1 MFRGLSSLS
10 ALFSTLFELTT
21 QPIDSAAL
29 RARLERPDAGA
40 CVVFEG
46 WVRNHHLGKPVTQLE
61 YEAFDDMARIEG
73 DAIVTETEQH
83 HPGCTILCVHRTGT
97 LRVGE
102 LAVWIGVVSA
112 HRAAAFLAC
121 RETIE
126 EIKRRLPVWKKEHH
140 LDGAAEWVNC
150 TTEAA
155 AKGPQPA
162 DYYARQSSLPEV
174 SASGQEQLAK
184 ARVLVVGI
192 GGLGCPAAL
201 YLTGAGAGHLTL
213 VDAGRVELSNLHRQV
228 LFTTDDLG
236 APKTAA
242 AVTALRA
249 RNPFIQLEGL
259 ATELSASNARALVA
273 GHTVVLDC
281 TDNFATR
288 FILHDACLAAGVPL
302 VQAAVHRFEG
312 TLDVFRR
319 GDGGC
324 LHCQWK
330 SRPIAELDTAA
341 GNCAGAPVFGPAVGL
356 LGVMQAGEAIKI
368 ILGLETA
375 ETHRRTHLV
384 NQLDCSVLS
393 IAREADPAC
402 PVCGQEES
410 FQPAVFSNQPTD
422 AVLLSLDEMAAL
434 GKVQMVA
441 LLEPGESLDPAR
453 SATGTLPVPVG
464 DIARLRELAALG
476 PVILTCRHGVR
487 SAAIARLLRLEGATG
502 IYAMAGSSAAI
513 GSSRV

>member
-1 MFRGLSSLS
+1 M
-10 ALFSTLFELTT
+10 FELTSL
-21 QPIDSAAL
+21 PIDSAAL
-29 RARLERPDAGA
+29 RSRLERPEAGA

-46 WVRNHHLGKPVTQLE
+46 WVRNHHLGKAVTHLE
-61 YEAFDDMARIEG
+61 YEAFDAMALTEG
-73 DAIVTETEQH
+73 DALVGEIEQH
-83 HPGCTILCVHRTGT
+83 HPGCTILCVHRTGA

-140 LDGAAEWVNC
+140 PDGAAEWVNC

-155 AKGPQPA
+155 VKGPQPA

-174 SASGQEQLAK
+174 GAGGQEKLAQ
-184 ARVLVVGI
+184 ARVLVVGV

-201 YLTGAGAGHLTL
+201 YLTGAGVGQITL
-213 VDAGRVELSNLHRQV
+213 MDGGRVELSNLHRQV
-228 LFTTDDLG
+228 LFTTDHLG
-236 APKTAA
+236 APKAAA

-249 RNPFIQLEGL
+249 RNPFIQLEAL
-259 ATELSASNARALVA
+259 DAELSASNARALVA
-273 GHTVVLDC
+273 GRTVVLDC
-281 TDNFATR
+281 SDNFATR

-319 GDGGC
+319 GEGGC

-330 SRPIAELDTAA
+330 DRTVADLDAAA
-341 GNCAGAPVFGPAVGL
+341 GNCSCAPVFGPAVGI
-356 LGVMQAGEAIKI
+356 LGVMQASEAIKI
-368 ILGLETA
+368 ILGLETK
-375 ETHRRTHLV
+375 ETYRRTHLV

-402 PVCGQEES
+402 PVCGKGGS
-410 FQPAVFSNQPTD
+410 FRSTVFSHQSPGT
-422 AVLLSLDEMAAL
+422 VLLTPEEISAL
-434 GKVQMVA
+434 GQVQLVA
-441 LLEPGESLDPAR
+441 LLEAGESLDAAR
-453 SATGTLPVPVG
+453 AASGALALPVG
-464 DIARLRELAALG
+464 DVARLRELAALG
-476 PVILTCRHGVR
+476 SVVLTCRHGVR
-487 SAAIARLLRLEGATG
+487 SAALARLLRLEGVPNVYALTG
-502 IYAMAGSSAAI
+502 RSTAINPSS
-513 GSSRV
+513 G

>member
-1 MFRGLSSLS
+1 M
-10 ALFSTLFELTT
+10 FELTT
-21 QPIDSAAL
+21 NPIDSPAL
-29 RARLERPDAGA
+29 RSRLERPDAGA

-46 WVRNHHLGKPVTQLE
+46 WVRNHHLGRPVTQLE

-73 DAIVTETEQH
+73 DAIVTEIEQH
-83 HPGCTILCVHRTGT
+83 HPGCTILCVHRTGA

-121 RETIE
+121 REVIE

-140 LDGAAEWVNC
+140 PDGAAEWVNC

-155 AKGPQPA
+155 ARGPQPA

-174 SASGQEQLAK
+174 GAGGQEKLAR
-184 ARVLVVGI
+184 ARVLVVGV

-201 YLTGAGAGHLTL
+201 YLAGAGVGQLTL
-213 VDAGRVELSNLHRQV
+213 VDGGRVELSNLHRQV

-236 APKTAA
+236 APKAAA

-259 ATELSASNARALVA
+259 ATELAASNARALVA
-273 GHTVVLDC
+273 GRTVVLDC

-312 TLDVFRR
+312 TLDVFGR
-319 GDGGC
+319 GAGGC

-330 SRPIAELDTAA
+330 DRIVAELDTAA
-341 GNCAGAPVFGPAVGL
+341 GNCTGAPVFGPAVGV
-356 LGVMQAGEAIKI
+356 LGVMQAGEALKI
-368 ILGLETA
+368 ILGCATDESF
-375 ETHRRTHLV
+375 RQTHLV
-384 NQLDCSVLS
+384 NLLDCSVLS
-393 IAREADPAC
+393 IARQADPAC
-402 PVCGQEES
+402 PVCGPKDS
-410 FQPAVFSNQPTD
+410 FRSTVFSNQSADPI
-422 AVLLSLDEMAAL
+422 LLSPEEVVAL
-434 GKVQMVA
+434 GKVQMIA
-441 LLEPGESLDPAR
+441 LLEPGEALDPAR
-453 SATGTLPVPVG
+453 AASGTIAVPVG
-464 DIARLRELAALG
+464 DVARIRELAALG

-487 SAAIARLLRLEGATG
+487 SAALARLLRLEGMPG
-502 IYAMAGSSAAI
+502 SYALAGGLAGPISLK
-513 GSSRV
+513 R